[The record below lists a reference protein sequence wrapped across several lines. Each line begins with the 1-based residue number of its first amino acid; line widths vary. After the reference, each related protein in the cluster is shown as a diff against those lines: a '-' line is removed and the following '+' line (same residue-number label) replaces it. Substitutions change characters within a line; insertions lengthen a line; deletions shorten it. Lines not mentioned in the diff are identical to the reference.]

1 MLCLRRGDKRG
12 CACSVRL
19 AVMVVLHSKTLE
31 EEMKLDFV
39 FNVALAAA
47 NLSFYVTGRKWYN
60 LVIGLLCAFAAVLLW
75 RGL

>member
-1 MLCLRRGDKRG
+1 MLCLRRGDRHG
-12 CACSVRL
+12 CACTVGL
-19 AVMVVLHSKTLE
+19 ENMVVLHSKTLE

-47 NLSFYVTGRKWYN
+47 NLSLYVTGRKWYN
-60 LVIGLLCAFAAVLLW
+60 LVVGLLCTICAALLW

>member
-1 MLCLRRGDKRG
+1 
-12 CACSVRL
+12 
-19 AVMVVLHSKTLE
+19 MVVLHSKTLE

-60 LVIGLLCAFAAVLLW
+60 LVVGLLCAFAAVLLW